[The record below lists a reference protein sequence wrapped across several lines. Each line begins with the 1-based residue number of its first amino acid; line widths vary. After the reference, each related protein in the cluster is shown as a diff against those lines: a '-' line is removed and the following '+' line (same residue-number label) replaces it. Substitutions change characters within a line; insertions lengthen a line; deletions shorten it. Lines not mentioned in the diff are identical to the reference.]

1 MPTGYLRR
9 RSKGIDIMKWVLF
22 PIALAAVA
30 VLILFPLIMMFQGS
44 VFTPEG
50 KFGFFYF
57 LNIFKHKVL
66 FRAFRNSMVIGFWAT
81 ILSLLTGVPMAW
93 AVSRTDIPLKN
104 FVRNFT
110 MVTMVTPPF
119 LGAIAWIFLLGPGA
133 GKFNVLFRTLFHTDV
148 TPFNVFSIEGIIFV
162 TAMYVYPF
170 VFINTAAVLDNM
182 DSSLEDAANML
193 GASKWKTA
201 LRITLPL
208 VAPAI
213 ISGAILSFLEALA
226 LFGVPAVLGMSRG
239 IFTLTTQIYQLFNW
253 PPQYQQ
259 GAALAIP
266 LVVITGVL
274 LIFQYLY
281 LGKKQFVLIS
291 GKATQPTIIKLG
303 KAKWPVLGY
312 CLLVVSLSVILPY
325 LMLLLISLN
334 KVWGAPLTLS
344 NLTLHNYD
352 FILFH
357 YRLSQKSFLNSFFLA
372 FLAATIAVFLALIV
386 VIYNRRTENIGRR
399 FLHFVMVLPF
409 AIPGVAMA
417 VAFLWA
423 YIRPPFMLYGT
434 IWILL
439 AAYIARRIPLAYMSC
454 SDGMTQINF
463 ELEESARIIGASWF
477 KSIIN
482 ITVPLLKISLVSGW
496 ILIFITSF
504 REISSSILLYS
515 TNNEVI
521 AVTIFALFEE
531 GEFEALAALSILV
544 LLITLIFVA
553 GSRKIVGKGFAQVS

>member
-1 MPTGYLRR
+1 MP
-9 RSKGIDIMKWVLF
+9 KGNLKMRPKKVDIMKWVLF
-22 PIALAAVA
+22 PVALSAVL

-50 KFGFFYF
+50 KFGLFYF
-57 LNIFKHKVL
+57 LNIFEKKVL
-66 FRAFRNSMVIGFWAT
+66 FSAFRNSMVIGFWAT
-81 ILSLLTGVPMAW
+81 VLSLLTGVPMAW

-104 FVRNFT
+104 LIRNLT
-110 MVTMVTPPF
+110 MVSMVTPPF

-133 GKFNVLFRTLFHTDV
+133 GKFNVLFRELFNTDV
-148 TPFNVFSIEGIIFV
+148 TLFNVFSIEGIIFV
-162 TAMYVYPF
+162 ISMYVYPF
-170 VFINTAAVLDNM
+170 VFINTASVLDNM

-201 LRITLPL
+201 LKITLPL

-239 IFTLTTQIYQLFNW
+239 IFTLTTKIYQLFHY

-266 LVVITGVL
+266 LVIITGLL

-291 GKATQPTIIKLG
+291 GKTTQPTIIKLG

-312 CLLVVSLSVILPY
+312 CLLVVSLSVIIPY
-325 LMLLLISLN
+325 CMLLFISFS
-334 KVWGAPLTLS
+334 KVWGAPITLN
-344 NLTLHNYD
+344 NLTFHNYD

-372 FLAATIAVFLALIV
+372 FMAATIAVFLALIV
-386 VIYNRRTENIGRR
+386 VIYNKRTENVGRR
-399 FLHFVMVLPF
+399 FLHFMMVLPF
-409 AIPGVAMA
+409 AIPGIAMA

-454 SDGMTQINF
+454 SDGLIQINF
-463 ELEESARIIGASWF
+463 ELEESARIIGASWLR
-477 KSIIN
+477 SIVN
-482 ITVPLLKISLVSGW
+482 ITVPLLKISLISGW
-496 ILIFITSF
+496 ILIFISSF
-504 REISSSILLYS
+504 REISASILLYS

-521 AVTIFALFEE
+521 AVTIFTLFEE
-531 GEFEALAALSILV
+531 GEFEALSALSILI
-544 LLITLIFVA
+544 LFITLVFIA
-553 GSRKIVGKGFAQVS
+553 GARKIVGKSFAQVS

>member
-1 MPTGYLRR
+1 
-9 RSKGIDIMKWVLF
+9 
-22 PIALAAVA
+22 
-30 VLILFPLIMMFQGS
+30 
-44 VFTPEG
+44 
-50 KFGFFYF
+50 
-57 LNIFKHKVL
+57 
-66 FRAFRNSMVIGFWAT
+66 
-81 ILSLLTGVPMAW
+81 
-93 AVSRTDIPLKN
+93 
-104 FVRNFT
+104 
-110 MVTMVTPPF
+110 
-119 LGAIAWIFLLGPGA
+119 
-133 GKFNVLFRTLFHTDV
+133 
-148 TPFNVFSIEGIIFV
+148 
-162 TAMYVYPF
+162 MYVYPF
-170 VFINTAAVLDNM
+170 VFINTASVLDNM

-201 LRITLPL
+201 LKITLPL

-239 IFTLTTQIYQLFNW
+239 IFTLTTQIYQLFHY

-291 GKATQPTIIKLG
+291 GKTTQPTIIKLG
-303 KAKWPVLGY
+303 KAKWPVVGY
-312 CLLVVSLSVILPY
+312 CVLVVSLAVIVPY
-325 LMLLLISLN
+325 FMLLFISLS
-334 KVWGAPLTLS
+334 KVWGVPLTLS
-344 NLTLHNYD
+344 NLTLHNFE

-386 VIYNRRTENIGRR
+386 VIYNKRTENVGRS
-399 FLHFVMVLPF
+399 FLHFMMILPF

-439 AAYIARRIPLAYMSC
+439 AAYVARRIPLAYMAC
-454 SDGMTQINF
+454 SDGLTQIHL

-477 KSIIN
+477 RSIMN

-496 ILIFITSF
+496 ILIFISSF
-504 REISSSILLYS
+504 REISASILLYS
-515 TNNEVI
+515 TDNEVI

-553 GSRKIVGKGFAQVS
+553 GSRKVVGKSFAQVS